1 MKKLVTIAGTAVFF
15 TCVAAL
21 ILPCVALL
29 EIPVNSTFE
38 RQIVINLSGDF
49 QVAKSNA
56 DINTTT
62 GFISQN
68 SIIMNN
74 KQPGGMLLSVT
85 SSYDKKASKISPSS
99 DIDLILVSAIEESLF
114 SRQLGWWSTSD
125 SNGHNITVH
134 TMYINPNYF
143 NDFGTDG
150 FNDAAL
156 AFYKDVITSG
166 GSYDLAYWNFDN
178 STQVLLN
185 SYFPREITE
194 KAIETLSIK

>member
-1 MKKLVTIAGTAVFF
+1 MKKLVTNAGI
-15 TCVAAL
+15 AAL
-21 ILPCVALL
+21 FIFIAMPILPCFALL
-29 EIPVNSTFE
+29 EIPVNSTSE
-38 RQIVINLSGDF
+38 RQISINLSRDF
-49 QVAKSNA
+49 QVVKSNA

-68 SIIMNN
+68 SMIMNK

-85 SSYDKKASKISPSS
+85 SSYDKNASKVSPSS

-114 SRQLGWWSTSD
+114 SRQVGLWSTSD
-125 SNGHNITVH
+125 SNGHDITVH
-134 TMYINPNYF
+134 AMHINPDYF

-150 FNDAAL
+150 FSDVAL
-156 AFYKDVITSG
+156 AFYKNVITSE